1 MLVQQSIC
9 QGCVFDFYSVCQL
22 LSHLDDR
29 QDDANLNKLL
39 HGKISSMIEQSI
51 TLSLRSVATTGVQLI
66 IMRRILSLRSNSY
79 NWRTAV
85 QFLNT
90 FSVKVND
97 HNVTLNSMHWRILL
111 VF

>member
-1 MLVQQSIC
+1 MPRA
-9 QGCVFDFYSVCQL
+9 
-22 LSHLDDR
+22 LSL
-29 QDDANLNKLL
+29 
-39 HGKISSMIEQSI
+39 QSI

-66 IMRRILSLRSNSY
+66 IVRRILSLRSNSY

-97 HNVTLNSMHWRILL
+97 HNVTLNSMHFDRESFSSVSRSLAMNCL
-111 VF
+111 YFR